1 MFIGENMKKIALCAA
16 IAAMVVLSACSSV
29 PKVERLDAATQID
42 LSGYWNDSDVR
53 IVCESLIKDCIE
65 SPRVTQAIKDK
76 GGIPTVLVGTFK
88 NDSSEHIDT
97 EVISKNMETAIFNS
111 GILDFVAGGTVREE
125 LRAERADQQ
134 LNASE
139 ATAAKLGAEI
149 GADFLLTGSVKTVI
163 DKAGNQEVRTYWVYA
178 EMTNISTNA
187 RMWMGENSEIKK
199 LVTRPKN
206 KL

>member
-1 MFIGENMKKIALCAA
+1 MKKFALCAA
-16 IAAMVVLSACSSV
+16 VAVVMVLGACSSV
-29 PKVERLDAATQID
+29 PKVQRVDAAMQVD

-53 IVCESLIKDCIE
+53 IVCDALIRDCLN
-65 SPRVTQAIKDK
+65 SARVADAIAAK
-76 GGIPTVLVGTFK
+76 GGTPVVLVGSFK
-88 NDSSEHIDT
+88 NDSSEHLDT
-97 EVISKNMETAIFNS
+97 EVISKTMETAIFNS
-111 GILDFVAGGTVREE
+111 GRLDFVSGGAVREE

-134 LNASE
+134 LNSSE
-139 ATAAKLGAEI
+139 ATAAKLGAET

-206 KL
+206 KM

>member
-1 MFIGENMKKIALCAA
+1 MKKIALCVAVA
-16 IAAMVVLSACSSV
+16 VVLSACSSV
-29 PKVERLDAATQID
+29 PKVQRIDAATQVD

-53 IVCESLIKDCIE
+53 IVCDTLIQDCIN
-65 SPRVTQAIKDK
+65 SARVMQAIAAK
-76 GGIPTVLVGTFK
+76 GGIPTVLVGSFK

-97 EVISKNMETAIFNS
+97 EIISKTMETVIFNS
-111 GILDFVAGGTVREE
+111 GRLDFVAGGFVREE

-139 ATAAKLGAEI
+139 ETAAKLGAEI
-149 GADFLLTGSVKTVI
+149 GADFLMTGSVKTVI

-178 EMTNISTNA
+178 EMTNVSTNA
-187 RMWMGENSEIKK
+187 RMWMGENNEIKK

>member
-1 MFIGENMKKIALCAA
+1 MKKFALCAA
-16 IAAMVVLSACSSV
+16 VAVVLVLSACSSV
-29 PKVERLDAATQID
+29 PKVQRVDAATQVD

-53 IVCESLIKDCIE
+53 IVCDALIRNCITSE
-65 SPRVTQAIKDK
+65 RVKQAIAAKS
-76 GGIPTVLVGTFK
+76 GTPTVLVGSFK
-88 NDSSEHIDT
+88 NDSAEHIDT
-97 EVISKNMETAIFNS
+97 EVISKTMETAIFNS
-111 GILDFVAGGTVREE
+111 GILDFVAGGAVREE

-134 LNASE
+134 VNSSE
-139 ATAAKLGAEI
+139 ATAAKLGAET

-187 RMWMGENSEIKK
+187 RMWMDENSEIKK

>member
-1 MFIGENMKKIALCAA
+1 MKKFTLCVA
-16 IAAMVVLSACSSV
+16 IAAVMVLSACSSV
-29 PKVERLDAATQID
+29 PKVQRISATTQVD

-53 IVCESLIKDCIE
+53 IVCDTLIEDCIN
-65 SPRVTQAIKDK
+65 SGRVVQAIAAK
-76 GGIPTVLVGTFK
+76 GGTPVVLVGSFK

-97 EVISKNMETAIFNS
+97 EIISKTMETVIFNS
-111 GILDFVAGGTVREE
+111 GRLDFVAGGSVREE
-125 LRAERADQQ
+125 LRAEREDQQ
-134 LNASE
+134 LSASE
-139 ATAAKLGAEI
+139 ETAAKLGVET

>member
-1 MFIGENMKKIALCAA
+1 MKKIALCAA
-16 IAAMVVLSACSSV
+16 FAAMVVLGGCSSV
-29 PKVERLDAATQID
+29 PKVQRVDAATQVD

-53 IVCESLIKDCIE
+53 IVCESLIRDCIN
-65 SPRVTQAIKDK
+65 SARVAQAIGAK
-76 GGIPTVLVGTFK
+76 GGIPVVLVGTFK

-97 EVISKNMETAIFNS
+97 EVISKTMETAIFNS
-111 GILDFVAGGTVREE
+111 GRLDFVAGGFVREE

-139 ATAAKLGAEI
+139 ATAAKLGAET

-199 LVTRPKN
+199 VVTRPKN

>member
-1 MFIGENMKKIALCAA
+1 MKKFALCAA
-16 IAAMVVLSACSSV
+16 VAAVMVAGACSSV
-29 PKVERLDAATQID
+29 PKVQRVDAATQVD

-53 IVCESLIKDCIE
+53 IVCDSLIQQCLD
-65 SPRVTQAIKDK
+65 SPRVVQAIAAK

-88 NDSSEHIDT
+88 NDSAEHLDT
-97 EVISKNMETAIFNS
+97 EVISKTMETVIFNS
-111 GILDFVAGGTVREE
+111 GKLDFVAGGDVREE

-139 ATAAKLGAEI
+139 ETAAKLGAET

-187 RMWMGENSEIKK
+187 RMWMGENNEIKK

-206 KL
+206 KI

>member
-1 MFIGENMKKIALCAA
+1 MKRIALCTAV
-16 IAAMVVLSACSSV
+16 IMVLGACSSV
-29 PKVERLDAATQID
+29 PKVQRVDAGTQVD

-53 IVCESLIKDCIE
+53 IVCDALIQECIN
-65 SPRVTQAIKDK
+65 SGRVVQAIAAK
-76 GGIPTVLVGTFK
+76 GGTPTVLVGSFK

-97 EVISKNMETAIFNS
+97 EVISKTMETVIFNS
-111 GILDFVAGGTVREE
+111 GRLDFVAGGSVREE

-139 ATAAKLGAEI
+139 ETASKLGAET
-149 GADFLLTGSVKTVI
+149 GADFIMTGSVKTVI

-187 RMWMGENSEIKK
+187 RMWMGENNEIKK